1 MRIPQEIMV
10 AQTLSA
16 FPELKEFSDQLY
28 FIDATI
34 NERKAFLTR
43 DTIEIVNEITEAY
56 KQGRTKFLFYM
67 FTEAVLQ
74 PIIFKIHRIAE
85 LFRGAIPSTDFI
97 YLSGAINGEEAY
109 ENIATRLDFP
119 FRISVLSAA
128 MFHYYLLNRIQHNA
142 VDCNRN
148 IKANI
153 KPKKFLCFNKL
164 EREQR
169 LVLIERML
177 EKSYVDLG
185 YYSFES
191 SHSENFS
198 EIAKMLREDHYPN
211 IKKHQDRF
219 PLRLNITESR
229 INPVDVI
236 SEDLEYFDNSYFSI
250 VNETLFYGFDSS
262 NERVLHHQLN
272 AEYSSVFISEKTF
285 KCLAVKHPFIVFG
298 RPGTIKGLKQLGF
311 KTFSPF
317 FNESYDDIINDD
329 ERFEVIFNEIDRL
342 INLSNDEWL
351 VLLENIKPILEHNHQ
366 VFFNKTRFGVTDDVG
381 KLFHE
386 GSNQGSILAKV
397 LQNENLELMPIVSD
411 VDWTIQ
417 NITLSSGIKIQF
429 PTHLDGGGTMMV
441 DDLITAIKLSGK
453 HVYERGCEWC
463 AGYGV
468 LGYEVLGLGL
478 AKHMVF
484 TDYYPA
490 VITNCLETA
499 NNNHLSKYVT
509 GHISSTIGGIPNTE
523 KWDLVVSNPPHVA
536 DRDYFISTMPEESQY
551 LDNTCRLTVDQN
563 FAIHR
568 EFFRNIKEKLTSDA
582 DIFLIEA
589 SNHNF
594 FVEWADEGGL
604 RLVDKF
610 PVSFLPHGYIFHFKL
625 K

>member
-1 MRIPQEIMV
+1 MIPQETMK
-10 AQTLSA
+10 AQTFSA
-16 FPELKEFSDQLY
+16 FPELAQFEDTLY

-34 NERKAFLTR
+34 NEREVFLTR

-56 KQGRTKFLFYM
+56 KQGKTKFLFYM
-67 FTEAVLQ
+67 FTEAVLR

-109 ENIATRLDFP
+109 ENIAKRLDFP
-119 FRISVLSAA
+119 FHISILSAA
-128 MFHYYLLNRIQHNA
+128 MFHLYLFNSIEHHNL
-142 VDCNRN
+142 DCDREV
-148 IKANI
+148 KVNI

-169 LVLIERML
+169 LALIERMF
-177 EKSYVDLG
+177 EKNYVDMG

-191 SHSENFS
+191 SYSENFS
-198 EIAKMLREDHYPN
+198 EFAQTLREDHYPN
-211 IKKHQDRF
+211 IQKHQHRF
-219 PLRLNITESR
+219 PLRLNITETR
-229 INPVDVI
+229 TNPVNVI
-236 SEDLEYFDNSYFSI
+236 SEDMQYFENSYFSI

-262 NERVLHHQLN
+262 HERVLHHQLN

-285 KCLAVKHPFIVFG
+285 KCLAVKHPFVIFG
-298 RPGTIKGLKQLGF
+298 RPGIIKGLKQLGF

-317 FNESYDDIINDD
+317 FDESYDNITDDD
-329 ERFEVIFNEIDRL
+329 ERFDAIFNEIERL
-342 INLSNDEWL
+342 INLSDAEW
-351 VLLENIKPILEHNHQ
+351 VSLLENIKPILDYNNNL
-366 VFFNKTRFGVTDDVG
+366 FFTKTRFGVTEHVG
-381 KLFHE
+381 SLFHE
-386 GSNQGSILAKV
+386 GGKQSNILDKV
-397 LQNENLELMPIVSD
+397 LQIDKLELMPIVSE
-411 VDWTIQ
+411 VDWTLQ
-417 NITLSSGIKIQF
+417 NITLNSGIKIQF

-441 DDLITAIKLSGK
+441 DDLISAIRLSGK
-453 HVYERGCEWC
+453 SVYERACEWC

-490 VITNCLETA
+490 AITNCLETA
-499 NNNHLSKYVT
+499 TNNHLSQFVT
-509 GHISSTIGGIPNTE
+509 GHISSTIEGVPNTE

-536 DRDYFISTMPEESQY
+536 DKNYFLSTMQGDSNY

-563 FAIHR
+563 FAIHK
-568 EFFRNIKEKLTSDA
+568 EFFRNIKEKLTLDA

-589 SNHNF
+589 SKHDF
-594 FVEWADEGGL
+594 FVEWADAGGL
-604 RLVDKF
+604 RLVDTF
-610 PVSFLPHGYIFHFKL
+610 PVSFLPHGCIFHFKL